1 MNQSTVNMVWV
12 GNSISQIEALCMKSF
27 IRCGMSVKLH
37 AYNVIKGVP
46 KEVEVCDANKI
57 VLQKIYLNIWGVMQ
71 HFLICFDGN

>member
-46 KEVEVCDANKI
+46 KYKCYHKNV
-57 VLQKIYLNIWGVMQ
+57 QK
-71 HFLICFDGN
+71 